1 MTFARSPCSS
11 GDPLSF
17 EVLDRGNNRVRMG
30 DKMRREV
37 DINVAHRHHLT
48 GTPKATLCLHI
59 GKRRIPREIDL
70 ASGERLYQG
79 IVVRV
84 DHPVQFDAMPKKMRL
99 QPSEYTDV
107 SGRCRPAKPHHDLL
121 PIAVGVLRIAR
132 AAG

>member
-1 MTFARSPCSS
+1 MR
-11 GDPLSF
+11 
-17 EVLDRGNNRVRMG
+17 

-48 GTPKATLCLHI
+48 GTLKATLCLYI
-59 GKRRIPREIDL
+59 GERSIPREIDL
-70 ASGERLYQG
+70 ASGECLYQG

-84 DHPVQFDAMPKKMRL
+84 DHPVEFDVMLKKMRL

-121 PIAVGVLRIAR
+121 PIVSAYCGSRKR
-132 AAG
+132 RDKAAADNGRMDRS